1 MTAPS
6 TSTDA
11 QRLRLWL
18 RMLRATRRIESD
30 LRERLREAHD
40 TTLPR
45 FDVLAALYREPDGM
59 RMTQLSKRLM
69 VSNGNV
75 TGLVDRLAADGLVAR
90 AAIEGDR
97 RATRVHLTD
106 AGRTTFEEMAPTHR
120 GWIDDIFN
128 DLSTEE
134 VSTMIHALEKLL
146 HPEEHTR

>member
-106 AGRTTFEEMAPTHR
+106 AGRTTFEEMAPAHR
-120 GWIDDIFN
+120 GWIDDIFD

-134 VSTMIHALEKLL
+134 VRTMINALEKLL